1 MHDSFGLTLY
11 FWSYA
16 QAIASRMIFVLRYP
30 LLDNLPA
37 MPDIMEYRPGREMR
51 DPTSPIAFF
60 AVNPT
65 NRSHL
70 VPIAIQMDVKP
81 GMRTGYI
88 YKESF
93 QMTSQWNGSHL
104 VGGELFLCKFAW
116 PLVTWVKTSIASWI
130 IWQGYDQA
138 QWKTSGKLLEFFFY
152 LLSSSLPYHLA
163 TQTIDKHQL

>member
-1 MHDSFGLTLY
+1 MTLY

-81 GMRTGYI
+81 GTRTGYI

-104 VGGELFLCKFAW
+104 VGGELFLCKHLLLLVMSNLYHICLLRAFEHIHMEFARY
-116 PLVTWVKTSIASWI
+116 KC
-130 IWQGYDQA
+130 
-138 QWKTSGKLLEFFFY
+138 
-152 LLSSSLPYHLA
+152 SSLLLLLLL
-163 TQTIDKHQL
+163 QLLL